1 MNQSEPRLG
10 GTLRLYGPGEITRL
24 DPSCYHP
31 ATASSQVNR
40 LFARQ
45 LFSYRPETD
54 LRSWQAIAPVPDLA
68 VEIPSIYNAGLG
80 ASGTSYVVHLRT
92 DVHWDTTPPRRLV
105 ADDVIRGLKRM
116 CNPVLRSPMLA
127 YFLGTVRGFQEFCEG
142 YDADVRNS
150 NPDPEQLARY
160 QNSHEI
166 PGVFALD
173 DQTLIFELVRPA
185 LAFVN
190 ILALP
195 CASAAPV
202 EYDALVP
209 NSPELHANIRSI
221 GPYRPVEVSNTRLLF
236 ERNLVWRQESDP
248 IRRQHLDGLEIVKG
262 PADRNDVAGRIDAG
276 AADLPWGLR
285 VAPDND
291 DLPDDPES
299 GLGYSL
305 DPYVVFNMVSPRADK
320 ALSKREIRQ
329 AIAHAI
335 DKEAIAALVNEIG
348 SGWAARPADSII
360 PIGNEGYRGAKPGYR
375 LDLAKA
381 RTLLAE
387 AGYPDGLA
395 LTAVCPVLPP
405 YLQIT
410 RSYVA
415 DLAKIGV
422 SVAISELAVEDYYA
436 LLEDPEH
443 AQQEAWDLACLSW
456 SPSWFHRNSQTF
468 LQPLFQTNSWH
479 GTANCGQFQDLQA
492 DKLIESA
499 LDTVDPRKAEMLWQT
514 VEQEVVDACVIVP
527 LLFQTPV
534 RGPWRSQRVRNAI
547 PLPAL
552 GHALDLA
559 NIRLD
564 DTT

>member
-1 MNQSEPRLG
+1 VNQSEPRLR

-68 VEIPSIYNAGLG
+68 VAIPSIYNAGLG

-92 DVHWDTTPPRRLV
+92 DVYWDTTPPRRLV

-127 YFLGTVRGFQEFCEG
+127 YFLSTVRGFQEFCDG
-142 YDADVRNS
+142 YGADVRNS

-195 CASAAPV
+195 CASPAPV

-209 NSPELHANIRSI
+209 NSPEFHASIRSI
-221 GPYRPVEVSNTRLLF
+221 GPYRPVEVSSTRLLF
-236 ERNLVWRQESDP
+236 EPNRVWRQESDP

-262 PADRNDVAGRIDAG
+262 SADGNDVANRIDAG

-285 VAPDND
+285 VAPDNE
-291 DLPDDPES
+291 DLPGDPDS

-305 DPYVVFNMVSPRADK
+305 DPYVVFNMASPRADG
-320 ALSKREIRQ
+320 ALSKREIRR

-335 DKEAIAALVNEIG
+335 DKEAIVALVNEIS
-348 SGWAARPADSII
+348 SGWAARAADSII
-360 PIGNEGYRGAKPGYR
+360 PIGNEGYKDAGPGYR
-375 LDLAKA
+375 LDLAQA

-410 RSYVA
+410 HSYVA
-415 DLAKIGV
+415 DLAKIGISV
-422 SVAISELAVEDYYA
+422 SISELAVEDYYA
-436 LLEDPEH
+436 LLEHPRRT
-443 AQQEAWDLACLSW
+443 QQGAWDLACLSW
-456 SPSWFHRNSQTF
+456 WPSWFHRNGQTF
-468 LQPLFQTNSWH
+468 LQPLFQANSWR
-479 GTANCGQFQDLQA
+479 GTANCGQFQDAQA
-492 DKLIESA
+492 YKLIESA
-499 LDTVDPRKAEMLWQT
+499 LDTVDPHQADMLWRA

-534 RGPWRSQRVRNAI
+534 RGPRRSQRVRNVI

-552 GHALDLA
+552 GHAVDLA
-559 NIRLD
+559 NVRLD
-564 DTT
+564 DTA